1 MEHYVKTPH
10 HGIQDGFQV
19 CGFSVCGLKEHRCS
33 LSEISLLK
41 HRIFSVFLL
50 TTNLFQKIKVCVTL
64 FVLLNVLLSTFG
76 NTEVTIFMSCIYA
89 TQYRTNKLWF
99 MHRHMWTTQKTARMK
114 RLDCYSQKWQWQ
126 VNCYSELGPKIYDWM
141 IMACLIVA
149 TAVCVPW
156 QDKHVLTVAMQSVA
170 QCVTYQIVITAQK
183 LYVLYDTQLLACC
196 TPYMNQNSILKHCK
210 TLQETVLQVLCYLS
224 KFHIPPNKRCPASL
238 TWVMVRGEKEEKLNG
253 WDWKPLSL

>member
-1 MEHYVKTPH
+1 MSVDMGRSQSSSKTPRLIMYTRLWWNIMSKLH
-10 HGIQDGFQV
+10 ITVYKMVSKYVVFQCLGWRSTGVV
-19 CGFSVCGLKEHRCS
+19 CQRYPYWN
-33 LSEISLLK
+33 
-41 HRIFSVFLL
+41 RIFSVFLL

-210 TLQETVLQVLCYLS
+210 TLQETVFVLFL
-224 KFHIPPNKRCPASL
+224 
-238 TWVMVRGEKEEKLNG
+238 
-253 WDWKPLSL
+253 